1 MSTLIKV
8 FLLLAVMVCISQ
20 AQLKQ
25 AGQQCLCHRVRN
37 RLGMKSEIKDV
48 QIYPATKSCNKVEIV
63 VTLNS
68 GLRYCLN
75 PELKA
80 VKRLV
85 TNIMDKKQKT
95 TSSPVEPSTAA
106 NIILTTNSSD
116 LHIIC
121 SIFKEYCLKLHI
133 SAK

>member
-20 AQLKQ
+20 AQR
-25 AGQQCLCHRVRN
+25 QQCLCHRVRN
-37 RLGMKSEIKDV
+37 RIGVKSEIKDV
-48 QIYPATKSCNKVEIV
+48 QIYPATIFCNKVEIL
-63 VTLNS
+63 VTFNS

-75 PELKA
+75 PELKN

-106 NIILTTNSSD
+106 M
-116 LHIIC
+116 
-121 SIFKEYCLKLHI
+121 
-133 SAK
+133 

>member
-1 MSTLIKV
+1 MSTLIKA

-25 AGQQCLCHRVRN
+25 SGQQCLCHRVRN
-37 RLGMKSEIKDV
+37 LNGMKTDIKDI
-48 QIYPATKSCNKVEIV
+48 QIYPATIFCNKVEIV

-75 PELKA
+75 PEQKN
-80 VKRLV
+80 VKRLL
-85 TNIMDKKQKT
+85 TKIMDKKQKT

-106 NIILTTNSSD
+106 M
-116 LHIIC
+116 
-121 SIFKEYCLKLHI
+121 
-133 SAK
+133 